1 MMLYN
6 TMTTNSTS
14 IKYKGSS
21 YNLKKGFKEGT
32 HRICPPAETFSKIEP
47 HFKNIGLTRLANIT
61 GLDNIGIPVVLS
73 VRPNGTYL
81 SVDAGKGFSLD
92 AANVSAAMECIE
104 RYHAENVS
112 PDEIGMTY
120 KELDNSYNTVPI
132 QDLPLTKNSIFNIDN
147 PQRWSIAWD
156 IMNDSE
162 VAVPTS
168 MLTLKRSLSLP
179 TEVMPFQIGSN
190 GLASGNK
197 LLEAFCSGLYEVVER
212 DAVTCNLV
220 AEEQINYD
228 IPKVRLETIESALV
242 LKLLEQFKK
251 AGIKPVLYDCTIDTD
266 VPTYMSLIYDIESRA
281 IGIYRG
287 YGAHLDPEIAMIRAL
302 TEAAQGRLI
311 YISGSRD
318 DFFRCNYR
326 RLKRGDDERTI
337 DYIERSPET
346 VDAGNRK
353 NESSD
358 TFEEDIIRVFEKLKK
373 VNINQIIALD
383 LTLPEFDIAVVRIIG
398 PGLEGYKFDYYS
410 PGQRALAFLEK
421 IKSENGELCK

>member
-14 IKYKGSS
+14 INYKGSS

-32 HRICPPAETFSKIEP
+32 HRVCSPAETFSKIEP

-81 SVDAGKGFSLD
+81 SVDAGKGFSLV

-112 PDEIGMTY
+112 PKEFSMTY
-120 KELDNSYNTVPI
+120 KELNNSYNTVPL
-132 QDLPLTKNSIFNIDN
+132 QYLPLTKNSIFNVDS
-147 PQRWSIAWD
+147 PQRWSMVWD
-156 IMNDSE
+156 IMNDCE

-168 MLTLKRSLSLP
+168 MLTLKRSLGLP
-179 TEVMPFQIGSN
+179 SNVMPFQIGTN

-197 LLEAFCSGLYEVVER
+197 LLEAFCSGLYEIVER

-220 AEEQINYD
+220 AEEQINYN

-242 LKLLEQFKK
+242 LKLLEQYEK
-251 AGIKPVLYDCTIDTD
+251 AGIKPVIYDCTIDTD
-266 VPTYMSLIYDIESRA
+266 VPTYMSFIYDIESRS
-281 IGIYRG
+281 IGIYKG
-287 YGAHLDPEIAMIRAL
+287 YGAHLDPEIAMIRSL
-302 TEAAQGRLI
+302 TEAAQSRLI

-326 RLKRGDDERTI
+326 RLKRGDDQRAINHLERI
-337 DYIERSPET
+337 PET
-346 VDAGNRK
+346 VDARDRK
-353 NESSD
+353 SESTD
-358 TFEEDIIRVFEKLKK
+358 TFEGDILKVFEKLKR

-383 LTLPEFDIAVVRIIG
+383 LTLPEFDIAVVRIMG
-398 PGLEGYKFDYYS
+398 SGLEGYKFDYYS

>member
-1 MMLYN
+1 
-6 TMTTNSTS
+6 MTINNTS
-14 IKYKGSS
+14 INYNGSS
-21 YNLKKGFKEGT
+21 YNLKKGFKGGT
-32 HRICPPAETFSKIEP
+32 HRICPPAETYRKIEP
-47 HFKNIGLTRLANIT
+47 YFKNIGLTRLANIT

-168 MLTLKRSLSLP
+168 MLTLKRSLGLP
-179 TEVMPFQIGSN
+179 SNVMPFQIGTN

-197 LLEAFCSGLYEVVER
+197 LLEAFCAGLYEIVER

-220 AEEQINYD
+220 AEERINYN

-242 LKLLEQFKK
+242 LKLLGQYEE
-251 AGIKPVLYDCTIDTD
+251 AGIKPVIYDCTIDTD
-266 VPTYMSLIYDIESRA
+266 VPTYMSFIYDIESRA
-281 IGIYRG
+281 IGIYKG

-302 TEAAQGRLI
+302 TEAAQSRLI

-346 VDAGNRK
+346 VDAGDRE

-383 LTLPEFDIAVVRIIG
+383 LTLPEFDIAVVRIMG

-410 PGQRALAFLEK
+410 PGHRALAFLEK
-421 IKSENGELCK
+421 LKSENGELCK